1 VFHAKPT
8 KAAGCPL
15 RITYKEG
22 ILLKSDCFLDC
33 VGLACPLP
41 LLKAK
46 KVLQAMKPGQMLAVV
61 ATDEGA
67 EADFKAF
74 CLQTGH
80 ILKKID
86 HEGHQWTV
94 WIQHRGESL

>member
-1 VFHAKPT
+1 M
-8 KAAGCPL
+8 
-15 RITYKEG
+15 
-22 ILLKSDCFLDC
+22 KSDCFLDC
-33 VGLACPLP
+33 AGLACPLP
-41 LLKAK
+41 ILKAK
-46 KVLQAMKPGQMLAVV
+46 KALQILKPGQILTVV

-86 HEGHQWTV
+86 HEAHQWMI
-94 WIQHRGESL
+94 WIQHREETL